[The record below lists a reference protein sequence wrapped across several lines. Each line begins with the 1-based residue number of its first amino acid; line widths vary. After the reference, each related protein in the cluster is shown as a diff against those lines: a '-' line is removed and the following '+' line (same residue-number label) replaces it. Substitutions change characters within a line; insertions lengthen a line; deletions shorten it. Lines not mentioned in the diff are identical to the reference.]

1 MAFLITISWGFGL
14 GFSKSSWMLC
24 LILALSVH
32 LCSACF
38 SNHATY
44 SFPELSR
51 ICLYAHHANLLH
63 GGSARAP
70 CLLAEVILRLRR
82 AGDPV
87 VCLLAC
93 GTQLGPR
100 DHICLGSLSSPRS
113 PFGRHYCRRTGWE
126 HKAPGKSQGRL
137 VEVLFKSSKFG
148 HVFFTQLGLFVELF
162 IMIVKIIIV
171 CQVV

>member
-14 GFSKSSWMLC
+14 DFSKSSWMLC

-93 GTQLGPR
+93 GTQLGPC
-100 DHICLGSLSSPRS
+100 DHICLGSSP
-113 PFGRHYCRRTGWE
+113 
-126 HKAPGKSQGRL
+126 APAAPSGDITAGGPGGSTKPQGRAKEDL
-137 VEVLFKSSKFG
+137 LKCSLNLQSLG
-148 HVFFTQLGLFVELF
+148 TFFSPS
-162 IMIVKIIIV
+162 
-171 CQVV
+171 